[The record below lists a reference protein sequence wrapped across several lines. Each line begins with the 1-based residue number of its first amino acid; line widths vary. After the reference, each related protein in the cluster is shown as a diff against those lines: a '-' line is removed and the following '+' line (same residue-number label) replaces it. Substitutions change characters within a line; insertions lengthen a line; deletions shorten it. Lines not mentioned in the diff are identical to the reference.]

1 MVEMGPGRP
10 LRGSSAVCLAALGM
24 LLLAAPRAGA
34 QVPPTPEEIAG
45 YLGLHAAAAA
55 GDAIEIDRLA
65 KAGGDVNARD
75 RFGRTPLMVAAFR
88 RDTAAARALIGAG
101 ADVNLLENDSY
112 DAITIAAALG
122 NAQIVR
128 LALAAGGYARAV
140 TGPYGGSALIAAAQL
155 GHLEAV
161 ELLIAAKA
169 SLDHVDQ
176 LGRTALIGAI
186 TLGNGDGRYQSIVEA
201 LAK

>member
-1 MVEMGPGRP
+1 
-10 LRGSSAVCLAALGM
+10 
-24 LLLAAPRAGA
+24 
-34 QVPPTPEEIAG
+34 
-45 YLGLHAAAAA
+45 
-55 GDAIEIDRLA
+55 
-65 KAGGDVNARD
+65 
-75 RFGRTPLMVAAFR
+75 MVAAFR

-169 SLDHVDQ
+169 SLDHVDN

-186 TLGNGDGRYQSIVEA
+186 TLGNGDSRYQSIVEA
-201 LAK
+201 LAKAGADVNRADGNGVSPLSLALAHGYGAMAEALQRAGARP